1 MLSVVARPGCS
12 VPLWLEFS
20 KFCPKNMMYRISA
33 NSFLPWIVSPFNS
46 FRANY
51 SIHEV
56 KNCHNAE
63 IIWKFSYFP
72 LSKKKSVRRNYSQ
85 KYGNSESWYVKRVQ
99 CVPVCCIVFTW
110 HHAGIASKE
119 LNFSQPYYLGKN
131 WLQSSIFRG

>member
-1 MLSVVARPGCS
+1 MVYYSLHYASQQRINF
-12 VPLWLEFS
+12 LE
-20 KFCPKNMMYRISA
+20 KNGTIFPR
-33 NSFLPWIVSPFNS
+33 IVSSLKKFPPFNS
-46 FRANY
+46 FLGNY

-131 WLQSSIFRG
+131 WLQSSIFRVSI